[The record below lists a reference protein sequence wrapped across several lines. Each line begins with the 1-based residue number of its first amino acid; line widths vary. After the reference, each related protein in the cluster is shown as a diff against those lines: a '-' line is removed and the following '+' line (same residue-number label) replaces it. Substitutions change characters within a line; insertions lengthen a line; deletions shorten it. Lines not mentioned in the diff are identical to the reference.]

1 MGVTETTFG
10 GSIFTGT
17 NCKDAIELAQ
27 SVYEKDKDARAALKP
42 DVEKYKND
50 DGFKEK
56 FSKLT
61 EMTQQDAFTMFA
73 EKCPEEAKTF
83 ATIVDNVGDELGLGD
98 AAPPFP
104 PAK

>member
-17 NCKDAIELAQ
+17 NCTDAIELAQ
-27 SVYEKDKDARAALKP
+27 RVYDKDKDARLALKP
-42 DVEKYKND
+42 EVEKYKD
-50 DGFKEK
+50 DDAFKEK

-61 EMTQQDAFTMFA
+61 EMTQQEAFTTFA
-73 EKCPEEAKTF
+73 EKCPEQGKTF
-83 ATIVDNVGDELGLGD
+83 ATIVDNVGEELGLGD